1 MSNFLNQDFG
11 SEDEEDDFNPI
22 PQEESDA
29 EEPRAQVG
37 LQIPAKPRWIKR
49 LTNECETASQERARR

>member
-11 SEDEEDDFNPI
+11 SEDDEDDFNPA

-29 EEPRAQVG
+29 EEPRAKVG
-37 LQIPAKPRWIKR
+37 P
-49 LTNECETASQERARR
+49 ETPVKHR

>member
-11 SEDEEDDFNPI
+11 SEDDEDDFNPA

-29 EEPRAQVG
+29 EEPRAKVG
-37 LQIPAKPRWIKR
+37 PETPAKPR
-49 LTNECETASQERARR
+49 

>member
-11 SEDEEDDFNPI
+11 SEDEEDDFNPA

-29 EEPRAQVG
+29 EDLKVKVG
-37 LQIPAKPRWIKR
+37 LCISVKPRWTKR
-49 LTNECETASQERARR
+49 

>member
-11 SEDEEDDFNPI
+11 SEDDEDDFNPA

-29 EEPRAQVG
+29 EEPRAKVG
-37 LQIPAKPRWIKR
+37 LDISVKPR
-49 LTNECETASQERARR
+49 